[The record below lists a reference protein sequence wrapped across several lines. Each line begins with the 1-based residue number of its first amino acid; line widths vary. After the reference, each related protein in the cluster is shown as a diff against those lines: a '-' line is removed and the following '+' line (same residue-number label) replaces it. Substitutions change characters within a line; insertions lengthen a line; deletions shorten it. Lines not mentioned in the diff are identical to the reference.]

1 MASRNTASTATDA
14 RTRARQMQAEQ
25 QRKDR
30 RRRTA
35 VIWGSVLAALLLI
48 GLVVAL
54 MTRGQG
60 DDVATAGPMPAAAG
74 EEGGVTLTSPTTLAD
89 PGLGER
95 EVDAAAVQV
104 PEGPVEQPAAT
115 APGTQPRAEG
125 DPAHVVVYAD
135 FNCVHCAQFEA
146 QNAALMEGW
155 LADGKATVEY
165 RIVDFLSAPNNQ
177 NYSARAANAAYCVAE
192 EAPDKYDPFVTDLF
206 GAWEGH
212 GGKGLSDDEI
222 GQRAEALGADVT
234 DCMEQDTYRPAVA
247 YTTQKAKAAPIQG
260 TPTVYVDGEWYDQ
273 SSNPDFAAWAQQKI
287 EG

>member
-1 MASRNTASTATDA
+1 MASRNTASAATDA

-30 RRRTA
+30 RKRTA

-54 MTRGQG
+54 VTRAQG
-60 DDVATAGPMPAAAG
+60 DGDIPTAGPMPAAAN
-74 EEGGVTLTSPTTLAD
+74 EEGGVVLTSPTALAD

-104 PEGPVEQPAAT
+104 PEGPAEKPADS

-125 DPAHVVVYAD
+125 GPAHVVVYAD
-135 FNCVHCAQFEA
+135 FNCVHCAAFE
-146 QNAALMEGW
+146 QENAALLEGW

-177 NYSARAANAAYCVAE
+177 NFSARAANAAYCVAE
-192 EAPDKYDPFVTDLF
+192 QAPEQYDPFVTDVF
-206 GAWEGH
+206 GAYEGH
-212 GGKGLSDDEI
+212 GGKGLSDDELA
-222 GQRAEALGADVT
+222 QRAEALGADVS

-247 YTTQKAKAAPIQG
+247 YSTQKAKAAPIQG
-260 TPTVYVDGEWYDQ
+260 TPTVYVDGQWWSGEQAFQEWA
-273 SSNPDFAAWAQQKI
+273 SPI
-287 EG
+287 VEG